1 MSSVS
6 ASVIEPG
13 GGEVIGDAP
22 DRRVEILCEHDA
34 VHATWTR
41 FGPHRD
47 GADLHI
53 HRRHSD
59 FFYVLEGELTAR
71 LGHDGEEVAVPA
83 GRLVRVP
90 PLVVHGFRNAAG
102 RELRYLN
109 FHAPGMGFADYM
121 RGLRDKQPVA
131 FDQEDPPP
139 DGTRPATDAGISDGK
154 VVVDQ
159 PGVQVVQLTD
169 VPEVSIAEIRIDAGW
184 RWAGL
189 DRPCQALYVLDGTLT
204 LTAGDEQMTA
214 GAGSWVQIPPGEIG
228 AESREPLRLLHI
240 AAGT

>member
-1 MSSVS
+1 MNDVK
-6 ASVIEPG
+6 VIEPG

-34 VHATWTR
+34 LHATWTR
-41 FGPHRD
+41 FGPRRD

-59 FFYVLEGELTAR
+59 FFYVLGGELTTR
-71 LGHDGEEVAVPA
+71 LGHEGEEVTVPA
-83 GRLVRVP
+83 GSLVRIP
-90 PLVVHGFRNAAG
+90 PLVVHGFRNAAD

-109 FHAPGMGFADYM
+109 FHAPGMGFAAYM

-139 DGTRPATDAGISDGK
+139 EGTRPATDAVISDGE
-154 VVVDQ
+154 VVLDQ
-159 PGVQVVQLTD
+159 LGIQVVRLTD
-169 VPEVSIAEIRIDAGW
+169 VPEVSIAEVRIDAGSW
-184 RWAGL
+184 FGGT

-204 LTAGDEQMTA
+204 LTVGDTEVSA
-214 GAGSWVQIPPGEIG
+214 PAGSWVQIPPGEIS
-228 AESREPLRLLHI
+228 ASCSEPLRLLYV
-240 AAGT
+240 AADA